1 MLARF
6 HKRIRKAELIGA
18 IKTRIL
24 RTVEG
29 FHADTLKATDPLS
42 KIESQGG
49 GNTEKALALI
59 DLCRSGMLIPGDYLD
74 KARKAAETRLKAPDF
89 MPAYLGDAADPTR
102 RAERITQLKT
112 MLIEAGIGG

>member
-24 RTVEG
+24 RTVET
-29 FHADTLKATDPLS
+29 FHADTLKAADPLS
-42 KIESQGG
+42 KIEQQSG
-49 GNTEKALALI
+49 GNTDKALALI
-59 DLCRSGMLIPGDYLD
+59 ELCRSGMLIPGDYLD
-74 KARKAAETRLKAPDF
+74 RARKATEARLKSPDF
-89 MPAYLGDAADPTR
+89 MPAYLGEAADPAK

-112 MLIEAGIGG
+112 MLIEAGLGG